1 MLRAAGK
8 SISSFLV
15 TLVGI
20 TAISFLLSYLSP
32 GDPAEIWLTENGI
45 APSEELLQITRDQ
58 MGLNRPIPIQYITW
72 LGDLLQG
79 DMGVSIK
86 SNRPVAQELLKALPN
101 TLMLAVT
108 SMLVTIAVAVPLGV
122 ACAKVQGRWLDRLI
136 QLMNYMFV
144 SLPVFFISL
153 ILMYQLSYKLKL
165 LPVIGGGSLKG
176 MILPVLALSLNLISI
191 YIRQV
196 RSVVLREL
204 QNDYVIGLYARGV
217 PGRVVFYV
225 HILKN
230 ALTPIVTLTGISLG
244 VLLGGTIIVESI
256 FNWPGLGK
264 LAVEAIEYRDYPV
277 IQGYVV
283 WMAFIYLLVNAVIE
297 FIYLMLNPK
306 LKRIG
311 G

>member
-1 MLRAAGK
+1 MIRAAGK
-8 SISSFLV
+8 SMGSFLV
-15 TLVGI
+15 TLIGI
-20 TAISFLLSYLSP
+20 TALSFALSYLSP
-32 GDPAEIWLTENGI
+32 GDPAEMWLTENGI
-45 APSEELLQITRDQ
+45 APSEELLQKTREQ
-58 MGLNRPIPIQYITW
+58 LGLNRPIPVQYIAW

-79 DMGVSIK
+79 DMGVSIR
-86 SNRPVAQELLKALPN
+86 SNRPVAQELIKALPH
-101 TLMLAVT
+101 TLLLAVS
-108 SMLVTIAVAVPLGV
+108 SMLVTMAVAVPLGV
-122 ACAKVQGRWLDRLI
+122 ACAKYQGSWFDRLI
-136 QLMNYMFV
+136 QLTNYIFV

-165 LPVIGGGSLKG
+165 LPVIGAGSLKG
-176 MILPVLALSLNLISI
+176 LILPVLALSLNLISV
-191 YIRQV
+191 YIRQI

-204 QNDYVIGLYARGV
+204 QHDYVAGLYARGV
-217 PGRVVFYV
+217 PGRVVFFV

-230 ALTPIVTLTGISLG
+230 TLTPIVTLTGISLG

-283 WMAFIYLLVNAVIE
+283 WMAFIYLLVNAIIE
-297 FIYLMLNPK
+297 FLYLLLNPK

>member
-1 MLRAAGK
+1 MLRIAGK
-8 SISSFLV
+8 SIGSFLV
-15 TLVGI
+15 TLIGI

-32 GDPAEIWLTENGI
+32 GDPAEMWLTENGI
-45 APSEELLQITRDQ
+45 APSEELLQKTREQ
-58 MGLNRPIPIQYITW
+58 LGLNRPIPIQYMAW
-72 LGDLLQG
+72 LGDMLQG
-79 DMGVSIK
+79 DMGVSLK

-108 SMLVTIAVAVPLGV
+108 SMLVTIAIALPLGV
-122 ACAKVQGRWLDRLI
+122 ACAKYQGRWFDRFI
-136 QLMNYMFV
+136 QLTNYIFV
-144 SLPVFFISL
+144 SLPVFFIAL

-176 MILPVLALSLNLISI
+176 MILPALALSLNLISI

-196 RSVVLREL
+196 RSVVLREME
-204 QNDYVIGLYARGV
+204 NDYVAGLYARGV
-217 PGRVVFYV
+217 PGRVVFFV

-244 VLLGGTIIVESI
+244 ALLGGTIIVESI

-283 WMAFIYLLVNAVIE
+283 WMASIYLLVNALIE
-297 FIYLMLNPK
+297 MLYLLLNPK

>member
-1 MLRAAGK
+1 MLRVAGK
-8 SISSFLV
+8 SIGSFLV

-20 TAISFLLSYLSP
+20 TAISFMLSYLSP

-45 APSEELLQITRDQ
+45 APSEELLQKTRDQ

-79 DMGVSIK
+79 DMGMSLK

-101 TLMLAVT
+101 TLILAVS
-108 SMLVTIAVAVPLGV
+108 SMLVTMAVAVPLGV
-122 ACAKVQGRWLDRLI
+122 ICAKVQGRWLDRLI
-136 QLMNYMFV
+136 QLTNYMFV